1 MTTPSARILFVTFDA
16 GGNFPPVITLGR
28 EFARRGH
35 HVTVLG
41 HSQQRSKVEAAGL
54 EFVAY
59 SNAPSW
65 SSSGHKSTAA
75 TLWGYLA
82 LFTTPALVDDALAAS
97 RTADLVVV
105 DCMLLSVMAAL
116 NAAPKPTIALFHA
129 YHAYLD
135 GPWRRGPIGVAARMR
150 GLSSRRIWGSTD
162 LEVVISDQ
170 ALDPDGRRPGATGNT
185 FWSGPA
191 EPAARPLTHQTP
203 PTVLASLSTTYFPA
217 QQQTMQNIL
226 DAAATLPIH
235 LIVTTGPA
243 IDLSRLRV
251 PANAELHEYV
261 PHADVLPDCVAVI
274 GHGGH
279 STTFQALAHGLPLI
293 VMPMHPLL
301 DQPMVGRSVARAG
314 AGIVLRKNASATR
327 IASALTRILDEP
339 GYSASAQAI
348 GRRLGPG
355 DGTARAV
362 DRILE
367 ELAPR

>member
-1 MTTPSARILFVTFDA
+1 MPTPTQPARILFVTFDA

-41 HSQQRSKVEAAGL
+41 HAQQRRKVEAAGF
-54 EFVAY
+54 EFIAY

-65 SSSGHKSTAA
+65 SSSRHKSTAS

-82 LFTTPALVDDALAAS
+82 LFTTRTLVADAVAAS
-97 RTADLVVV
+97 READLVVV
-105 DCMLLSVMAAL
+105 DCMLLPVMSAL
-116 NAAPKPTIALFHA
+116 NALPQPTIALFHA
-129 YHAYLD
+129 YYAYLD
-135 GPWRRGPIGVAARMR
+135 GPWRRGPIGVVARLR
-150 GLSSRRIWGSTD
+150 GLSSRQIWGSTD
-162 LEVVISDQ
+162 LQVVVSDQ
-170 ALDPDGRRPGATGNT
+170 ALDPAGRHHRAAGNI
-185 FWSGPA
+185 FWAGPA
-191 EPAARPLTHQTP
+191 EPAARPLTPRTP

-226 DAAATLPIH
+226 DAAATLPIQ
-235 LIVTTGPA
+235 LIATTGPA
-243 IDLSRLRV
+243 IDPSRLRV

-301 DQPMVGRSVARAG
+301 DQPMVGRSVVRAG
-314 AGIVLRKNASATR
+314 AGMVLPKKASAAR
-327 IASALTRILDEP
+327 IASALSHILDEP

-348 GRRLGPG
+348 GDRLASG
-355 DGTARAV
+355 DGTTRAV
-362 DRILE
+362 DRMLA
-367 ELAPR
+367 ELP